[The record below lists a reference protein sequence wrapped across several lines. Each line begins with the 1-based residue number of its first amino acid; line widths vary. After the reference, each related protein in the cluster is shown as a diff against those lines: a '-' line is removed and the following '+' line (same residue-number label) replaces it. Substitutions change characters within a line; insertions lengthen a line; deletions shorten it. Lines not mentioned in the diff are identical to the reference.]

1 MRVSRTSI
9 AALSAIAAIAAV
21 VLGVPAL
28 AASCRGT
35 LLTHLA
41 WTAATMQLVLLRRDA
56 VCPVRLRRRRAA
68 VALCAGGLLV
78 LGLRLPH
85 DESTKGQIAE
95 ALERVPPPPVCR
107 ALSLP
112 ATAVTVP
119 TPEVPRCRTE
129 TIFLFLYFL
138 QLLRREHALLPGGSS
153 LLVAGDLR
161 KRRLRAP

>member
-9 AALSAIAAIAAV
+9 AALSAIAAVAAV

-28 AASCRGT
+28 ATSCRGT
-35 LLTHLA
+35 LFTHLA

-95 ALERVPPPPVCR
+95 ALEREPPPPVCR

-119 TPEVPRCRTE
+119 TPARVRLRLL
-129 TIFLFLYFL
+129 FLFFCIPCKE
-138 QLLRREHALLPGGSS
+138 LRREHALLAGGSS

>member
-35 LLTHLA
+35 LLTNLA
-41 WTAATMQLVLLRRDA
+41 WTAATMPLVLLRRDA

-119 TPEVPRCRTE
+119 TPEARTE
-129 TIFLFLYFL
+129 TDDFFVFV
-138 QLLRREHALLPGGSS
+138 QEGRVHALLAGGSS

>member
-9 AALSAIAAIAAV
+9 AALSAIAAVAAV

-28 AASCRGT
+28 ATSCRGT
-35 LLTHLA
+35 LFTHLA

-78 LGLRLPH
+78 FGLRLPH
-85 DESTKGQIAE
+85 DESTKGEIAE
-95 ALERVPPPPVCR
+95 ALEREPPPPVCR

-119 TPEVPRCRTE
+119 TP
-129 TIFLFLYFL
+129 
-138 QLLRREHALLPGGSS
+138 A
-153 LLVAGDLR
+153 
-161 KRRLRAP
+161 